1 MEANSQVDYIILNED
16 IEGNISLE
24 ELISEIKKINKN
36 IKIIFT
42 SNKSYNE
49 DNLYNILKNN
59 IEKENNKNIKKE
71 INEKNNNYLNN
82 KLKNNELNNLNKN
95 NNEKIKINN
104 NKIKNTEKNIN
115 KINYEKNKKIK
126 PEIKEKISK
135 KYNYKNKINN
145 YNNFLETNNSEKINN
160 YYLNKLKNN
169 ISENNNYFNNLN
181 NKNIYKNKN
190 IFQENNIEEN
200 LEKNNFNNKEKI
212 FNKKTLPLNKLFNF
226 NRVLKQ
232 NKKEVISI
240 LGPNGIGKS
249 VFSILF
255 AKTMEGK
262 KSIIIDFDVLNE
274 SLHMIMGVKNYKEKI
289 KRKIKNNDLI
299 QNKNNLQKSIL
310 HTNLKIDLLPAL
322 NIILD
327 PNYKLSYKKM
337 NNIID
342 ELKENYDLIIIDTS
356 SETFLDYTREIIN
369 LSNKSI
375 FISGANLLEVR
386 KSERLLEIYKKDWN
400 IEKGKISIVFNKC
413 TKKSLDDT
421 ILREIFSNYDIL
433 GKIQLSDYYD
443 LVINKNM
450 TEENKLKKEIENI
463 KKQIIKEKYYG
474 VS

>member
-1 MEANSQVDYIILNED
+1 M
-16 IEGNISLE
+16 E

-36 IKIIFT
+36 TRIIFT

-49 DNLYNILKNN
+49 DNLFNILKNN
-59 IEKENNKNIKKE
+59 IEKENNKNIK
-71 INEKNNNYLNN
+71 I
-82 KLKNNELNNLNKN
+82 
-95 NNEKIKINN
+95 
-104 NKIKNTEKNIN
+104 
-115 KINYEKNKKIK
+115 NKKIK

-135 KYNYKNKINN
+135 KYNYKNKLN
-145 YNNFLETNNSEKINN
+145 NNFLENNNSEKINN
-160 YYLNKLKNN
+160 
-169 ISENNNYFNNLN
+169 NYFNN
-181 NKNIYKNKN
+181 KNI
-190 IFQENNIEEN
+190 IQENNFEEN
-200 LEKNNFNNKEKI
+200 VEKNNFNNKGTV

-226 NRVLKQ
+226 NQVIKQ
-232 NKKEVISI
+232 NRKEVISI

-274 SLHMIMGVKNYKEKI
+274 SLHTLMGIKNYEEKI

-299 QNKNNLQKSIL
+299 QNKNNLQKNIL

-327 PNYKLSYKKM
+327 PNYKLSYKKIK
-337 NNIID
+337 NVIE
-342 ELKENYDLIIIDTS
+342 ELKNNYDLIIIDTS

-386 KSERLLEIYKKDWN
+386 KSERLLEIYQKDWN

-421 ILREIFSNYDIL
+421 ILKEIFNNYDIL

>member
-1 MEANSQVDYIILNED
+1 M
-16 IEGNISLE
+16 E

-49 DNLYNILKNN
+49 DNLFNILKNN
-59 IEKENNKNIKKE
+59 IEKENNKI
-71 INEKNNNYLNN
+71 
-82 KLKNNELNNLNKN
+82 
-95 NNEKIKINN
+95 
-104 NKIKNTEKNIN
+104 
-115 KINYEKNKKIK
+115 NKKIK

-145 YNNFLETNNSEKINN
+145 NFLENNNSEKINN
-160 YYLNKLKNN
+160 
-169 ISENNNYFNNLN
+169 NYFNN
-181 NKNIYKNKN
+181 KNI
-190 IFQENNIEEN
+190 IQENNFEEN
-200 LEKNNFNNKEKI
+200 VEKNNFNNKEI
-212 FNKKTLPLNKLFNF
+212 VFNKKTLPLNKLFNF
-226 NRVLKQ
+226 NQVIKQ
-232 NKKEVISI
+232 NRKEVISI

-274 SLHMIMGVKNYKEKI
+274 SLHTLMGIKNYEEKI

-299 QNKNNLQKSIL
+299 QNKNNLQKNIL

-327 PNYKLSYKKM
+327 PNYKLSYKKIK
-337 NNIID
+337 NVIE
-342 ELKENYDLIIIDTS
+342 ELKNNYDLIIIDTS

-421 ILREIFSNYDIL
+421 ILKEIFNNYDIL

-474 VS
+474 VNQ

>member
-1 MEANSQVDYIILNED
+1 M
-16 IEGNISLE
+16 E

-49 DNLYNILKNN
+49 DNLFNILKNN
-59 IEKENNKNIKKE
+59 IEKENNKI
-71 INEKNNNYLNN
+71 
-82 KLKNNELNNLNKN
+82 
-95 NNEKIKINN
+95 
-104 NKIKNTEKNIN
+104 
-115 KINYEKNKKIK
+115 NKKIK

-145 YNNFLETNNSEKINN
+145 NFLENNNSEKINN
-160 YYLNKLKNN
+160 
-169 ISENNNYFNNLN
+169 NYFNN
-181 NKNIYKNKN
+181 KNI
-190 IFQENNIEEN
+190 IQENNFEEN
-200 LEKNNFNNKEKI
+200 VEKNNFNNKEI
-212 FNKKTLPLNKLFNF
+212 VFNKKTLPLNKLFNF
-226 NRVLKQ
+226 NQVIKQ
-232 NKKEVISI
+232 NRKEVISI

-274 SLHMIMGVKNYKEKI
+274 SLHTLMGIKNYEEKI

-299 QNKNNLQKSIL
+299 QNKNNLQKNIL

-327 PNYKLSYKKM
+327 PNYKLSYKKIK
-337 NNIID
+337 NVIE
-342 ELKENYDLIIIDTS
+342 ELKNNYDLIIIDTS

-386 KSERLLEIYKKDWN
+386 KSERLLEIYRKDWN
-400 IEKGKISIVFNKC
+400 IEKGKINIVFNKC

-421 ILREIFSNYDIL
+421 ILKEIFSNYDIL

>member
-1 MEANSQVDYIILNED
+1 M
-16 IEGNISLE
+16 E

-36 IKIIFT
+36 TRIIFT

-49 DNLYNILKNN
+49 DNLFNILKNN
-59 IEKENNKNIKKE
+59 IEKENNKNIK
-71 INEKNNNYLNN
+71 I
-82 KLKNNELNNLNKN
+82 
-95 NNEKIKINN
+95 
-104 NKIKNTEKNIN
+104 
-115 KINYEKNKKIK
+115 NKKIK

-135 KYNYKNKINN
+135 KYNYKNKLN
-145 YNNFLETNNSEKINN
+145 NNFLENNNSEKINN
-160 YYLNKLKNN
+160 
-169 ISENNNYFNNLN
+169 NYFNN
-181 NKNIYKNKN
+181 KNI
-190 IFQENNIEEN
+190 IQENNFEEN
-200 LEKNNFNNKEKI
+200 VEKNNFNNKGTV

-226 NRVLKQ
+226 NQVIKQ
-232 NKKEVISI
+232 NRKEVISI

-274 SLHMIMGVKNYKEKI
+274 SLHTLMGIKNYEEKI

-299 QNKNNLQKSIL
+299 QNKNNLQKNIL

-327 PNYKLSYKKM
+327 PNYKLSYKKIK
-337 NNIID
+337 NVIE
-342 ELKENYDLIIIDTS
+342 ELKNNYDLIIIDTS

-421 ILREIFSNYDIL
+421 ILKEIFNNYDIL

>member
-1 MEANSQVDYIILNED
+1 M
-16 IEGNISLE
+16 E

-49 DNLYNILKNN
+49 DNLFNILKNN
-59 IEKENNKNIKKE
+59 IEKENNKI
-71 INEKNNNYLNN
+71 
-82 KLKNNELNNLNKN
+82 
-95 NNEKIKINN
+95 
-104 NKIKNTEKNIN
+104 
-115 KINYEKNKKIK
+115 NKKIK

-145 YNNFLETNNSEKINN
+145 NFLENNNSEKINN
-160 YYLNKLKNN
+160 
-169 ISENNNYFNNLN
+169 NYFNN
-181 NKNIYKNKN
+181 KNIIK
-190 IFQENNIEEN
+190 ENNLEEN
-200 LEKNNFNNKEKI
+200 FEKNNFNNKEI
-212 FNKKTLPLNKLFNF
+212 VFNKKTLPLNKLFNF
-226 NRVLKQ
+226 NQVIKQ
-232 NKKEVISI
+232 NRKEVISI

-274 SLHMIMGVKNYKEKI
+274 SLHTLMGIKNYEEKI

-299 QNKNNLQKSIL
+299 QNKNNLQKNIL

-327 PNYKLSYKKM
+327 PNYKLSYKKIK
-337 NNIID
+337 NVIE
-342 ELKENYDLIIIDTS
+342 ELKNNYDLIIIDTS

-386 KSERLLEIYKKDWN
+386 KSERLLEIYRKDWN
-400 IEKGKISIVFNKC
+400 IEKGKINIVFNKC

-421 ILREIFSNYDIL
+421 ILKEIFSNYDIL

>member
-1 MEANSQVDYIILNED
+1 M
-16 IEGNISLE
+16 E

-36 IKIIFT
+36 TRITFT

-49 DNLYNILKNN
+49 DNLFNILKNN
-59 IEKENNKNIKKE
+59 IEKENNKNIK
-71 INEKNNNYLNN
+71 I
-82 KLKNNELNNLNKN
+82 
-95 NNEKIKINN
+95 
-104 NKIKNTEKNIN
+104 
-115 KINYEKNKKIK
+115 NKKIK

-135 KYNYKNKINN
+135 KYNYKNKLN
-145 YNNFLETNNSEKINN
+145 NNFLENNNSEKINN
-160 YYLNKLKNN
+160 
-169 ISENNNYFNNLN
+169 NYFNN
-181 NKNIYKNKN
+181 KNI
-190 IFQENNIEEN
+190 IQENNFEEN
-200 LEKNNFNNKEKI
+200 VEKNNFNNKGTV

-226 NRVLKQ
+226 NQVIKQ
-232 NKKEVISI
+232 NRKEVISI

-274 SLHMIMGVKNYKEKI
+274 SLHTLMGIKNYEEKI

-299 QNKNNLQKSIL
+299 QNKNNLQKNIL

-327 PNYKLSYKKM
+327 PNYKLSYKKIK
-337 NNIID
+337 NVIE
-342 ELKENYDLIIIDTS
+342 ELKNNYDLIIIDTS

-421 ILREIFSNYDIL
+421 ILKEIFNNYDIL

>member
-1 MEANSQVDYIILNED
+1 M
-16 IEGNISLE
+16 E

-36 IKIIFT
+36 TRIIFT

-49 DNLYNILKNN
+49 DNLFNILKNN
-59 IEKENNKNIKKE
+59 IEKENNKNIK
-71 INEKNNNYLNN
+71 I
-82 KLKNNELNNLNKN
+82 
-95 NNEKIKINN
+95 
-104 NKIKNTEKNIN
+104 
-115 KINYEKNKKIK
+115 NKKIK

-145 YNNFLETNNSEKINN
+145 NFLENNNSEKINN
-160 YYLNKLKNN
+160 
-169 ISENNNYFNNLN
+169 NYFNN
-181 NKNIYKNKN
+181 KNI
-190 IFQENNIEEN
+190 IQENNFEEN
-200 LEKNNFNNKEKI
+200 VEKNNFNNKETV

-226 NRVLKQ
+226 NQVIKQ
-232 NKKEVISI
+232 NRKEVISI

-274 SLHMIMGVKNYKEKI
+274 SLHTLMGIKNYEEKI

-299 QNKNNLQKSIL
+299 QNKNNLQKNIL

-327 PNYKLSYKKM
+327 PNYKLSYKKIK
-337 NNIID
+337 NVIE
-342 ELKENYDLIIIDTS
+342 ELKNNYDLIIIDTS

-386 KSERLLEIYKKDWN
+386 KSEKLLEIYKKDWN

-421 ILREIFSNYDIL
+421 ILKEIFNNYDIL